1 MIQNKYQQHIEN
13 THTQINQVS
22 ETFCVAKWKQ
32 VTIHLQNGQTHS
44 CHHPET
50 HKIPLSEIKN
60 NPSALHN
67 TEYKKQQRK
76 LMLEGK
82 RPDECNYCW
91 KVEDAGKLSD
101 RAFKSADHWAFPY
114 INDIASKPWDN
125 NVDPS
130 YVEVSFSNVCN
141 FKCSYCAPHISSQ
154 WMEEINRHG
163 PYPTSGKFNNIEWL
177 KNDEKMPIPVRE
189 ENPYVNAFWEWWP
202 TMYKELQ
209 TFRITGG
216 EPLLSKDTFRVLDY
230 IIENPNPNLTLGI
243 NSNLCVPDEL
253 VDKFIKKMQIIQ
265 SGKKIKNFILY
276 TSAEAHGAQ
285 NDYIRFGMDYNK
297 WLSVVDRILKEVPGS
312 AITIMSTYNLLSLPS
327 YTKLLD
333 DVLKIRIKYS
343 YLQQLIGRSALSLDI
358 PYLRHPAHQSVYIMP
373 PDMLHYVDEQ
383 IKFMENNIESRA
395 NEYAGFKEVEIY
407 KLRRIKSVIHEELD
421 KPNKNLTTYR
431 KDFISFVDEH
441 DKRRNTNFL
450 NTFPEFN
457 DAYTQWKNL

>member
-1 MIQNKYQQHIEN
+1 MIQDKYQQHVEN
-13 THTQINQVS
+13 TNTQINQVS

-32 VTIHLQNGQTHS
+32 VTIHLQNGHTHS
-44 CHHPET
+44 CHHPNT
-50 HKIPLSEIKN
+50 HKILIEEIQKD
-60 NPSALHN
+60 PSALHN
-67 TEYKKQQRK
+67 TTFKKEQRK

-82 RPDECNYCW
+82 RPSECNYCW

-101 RAFKSADHWAFPY
+101 RAFKSADYWAFPY
-114 INDIASKPWDN
+114 ISDIARKPWND

-154 WMEEINRHG
+154 WMEEVSKYG

-177 KNDEKMPIPVRE
+177 KNESKMPIPHRE
-189 ENPYVNAFWEWWP
+189 NNPYVDAFWAWWP
-202 TMYKELQ
+202 TMYNELQ
-209 TFRITGG
+209 VFRITGG

-230 IIENPNPNLTLGI
+230 IIDNPNPNLTLGI

-265 SGKKIKNFILY
+265 SEKKIKNFILY

-297 WLSVVDRILKEVPGS
+297 WLNVVNRILKEVPNP
-312 AITIMSTYNLLSLPS
+312 AISIMSTYNLLSLPS

-333 DVLKIRIKYS
+333 DVLQIRIKYS
-343 YLQQLIGRSALSLDI
+343 HISQLNGRFVLTIDI
-358 PYLRHPAHQSVYIMP
+358 PYLRDPAHQSVCIMP
-373 PDMLHYVDEQ
+373 KEMLHYVDEQ
-383 IKFMENNIESRA
+383 IKFMEDNIKSELNN
-395 NEYAGFKEVEIY
+395 YAGFTEVETY
-407 KLRRIKSVIHEELD
+407 KLRRIKSVIHEELA
-421 KPNKNLTTYR
+421 KPAYNLNTLR
-431 KDFISFVDEH
+431 KDFVSFVDEH

-457 DAYTQWKNL
+457 DIYEQWKKI